1 MNTYYIFKIN
11 KYFSY
16 FYKRFPYKLYKLIEE
31 LYYAKDYDIKLSYK
45 YYKEIAS
52 DFNKYSLNEYIIIKN
67 RNNIDYKYIDN
78 IHKLNGSKLV
88 VNRTCLILKTNN
100 LDNDFLLNIY
110 NHDKNVF
117 ICDFKNIEY
126 FFLDKL
132 IKDRQKNNILV

>member
-11 KYFSY
+11 KYFTY

-31 LYYAKDYDIKLSYK
+31 LYYAKDYDIRLSYK
-45 YYKEIAS
+45 YYREIAS
-52 DFNKYSLNEYIIIKN
+52 SFNKFSLNEYIITKN
-67 RNNIDYKYIDN
+67 QNKEDYKYLDN
-78 IHKLNGSKLV
+78 VHKLKGSKLII
-88 VNRTCLILKTNN
+88 NRTCLILKT
-100 LDNDFLLNIY
+100 DNIDTSFLEDIY
-110 NHDKNVF
+110 YHDKNVF